1 MKYKSYTRIVP
12 ILNVGMYESPISA
25 ENIFREDDIDW
36 DRFDCEKYKKAVG
49 KIAAGLIPKFT
60 NGFFDDTGIIGITSD
75 GEIDSPRY
83 YNFETNALVIDIKVV
98 PNFNKVAAKRL
109 RSWLA
114 EGNDRAIEWCI
125 KNYTSYDGFASFIP
139 NKLDRIANLIEKGCD
154 MDILPGAYAAIC
166 LAVGGYFH
174 HPNCLCDESV
184 AELNQMEF
192 EEEVLSNLDASDFI
206 NSTTTKED

>member
-12 ILNVGMYESPISA
+12 ILNLGMYESFISA
-25 ENIFREDDIDW
+25 GNVFREDDIDW
-36 DRFDCEKYKKAVG
+36 DSFDGEKYKKAVG

-60 NGFFDDTGIIGITSD
+60 KGFFDDTGIIGITSKGD
-75 GEIDSPRY
+75 IDSPRY
-83 YNFETNALVIDIKVV
+83 YNFETDALVIDIEVV
-98 PNFNKVAAKRL
+98 PNFNKVAAKKL

-114 EGNDRAIEWCI
+114 EGNERAIEWCI
-125 KNYTSYDGFASFIP
+125 KNYTSYDDFVSYVP
-139 NKLDRIANLIEKGCD
+139 NKLDRIANLIEEGWD

-192 EEEVLSNLDASDFI
+192 EEEVCNLNASDFI